1 MCAHCESLERAIRAE
16 ILNCGSLSTNH
27 LTSQRFAEARL
38 AKEKIHAYN
47 NVLTLIAMID
57 TRG

>member
-16 ILNCGSLSTNH
+16 ILNYSSLSASH
-27 LTSQRFAEARL
+27 LASQRFAEARI